1 MKKMNDP
8 GRPVM
13 KPLAELTLLDR
24 FLFACVM
31 EDRGTMEL
39 VLSIILGEE
48 IHLAEQP

>member
-8 GRPVM
+8 AGPVM
-13 KPLAELTLLDR
+13 KPLTALTLLDR

-39 VLSIILGEE
+39 CRRE
-48 IHLAEQP
+48 